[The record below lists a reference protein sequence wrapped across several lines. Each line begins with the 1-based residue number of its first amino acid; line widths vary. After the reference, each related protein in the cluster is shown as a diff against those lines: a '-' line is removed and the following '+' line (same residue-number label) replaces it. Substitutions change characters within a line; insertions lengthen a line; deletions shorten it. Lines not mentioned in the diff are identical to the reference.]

1 MHTAIVIAIADL
13 RVRGIQDI
21 VNSGI
26 RQIPD
31 RNAAGGDRDLAGERL
46 AASYVNFYFSN
57 EAVILPAFGGE
68 NEESDRRAAALLAQW
83 NPGRKIISVQA
94 RAILVGGGNI
104 HCITQQIP
112 AAKK

>member
-1 MHTAIVIAIADL
+1 MNRQTKQLLALAGVLAVGLGAYAAL
-13 RVRGIQDI
+13 RVW
-21 VNSGI
+21 
-26 RQIPD
+26 
-31 RNAAGGDRDLAGERL
+31 NAGEEEREAGERL

-83 NPGRKIISVQA
+83 NPGRKIIPVQA